1 MQNSIND
8 QLTALVDDTNASL
21 ARLEGIK
28 ADAIGKNHR
37 IADANGRYIEYC
49 KGSFPYHLNLSNL
62 KIVGLI
68 APMVQAIVLLPEYFK
83 N

>member
-28 ADAIGKNHR
+28 AGAIGK
-37 IADANGRYIEYC
+37 ITV
-49 KGSFPYHLNLSNL
+49 SPM
-62 KIVGLI
+62 
-68 APMVQAIVLLPEYFK
+68 PMVDILSIAREVFRII
-83 N
+83 

>member
-8 QLTALVDDTNASL
+8 QLTALVDDANASL
-21 ARLEGIK
+21 ASRGIK

-49 KGSFPYHLNLSNL
+49 KEVFRV
-62 KIVGLI
+62 I
-68 APMVQAIVLLPEYFK
+68 
-83 N
+83 